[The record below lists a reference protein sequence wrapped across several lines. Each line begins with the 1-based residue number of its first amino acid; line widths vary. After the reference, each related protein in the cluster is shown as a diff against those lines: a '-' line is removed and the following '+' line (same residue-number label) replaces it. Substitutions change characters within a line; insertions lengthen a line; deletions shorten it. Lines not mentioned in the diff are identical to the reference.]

1 MTELH
6 WLPNDDKWRVR
17 LAKLRQE
24 TTVNQEDIWK
34 EATAL
39 ANLQMDFVRT
49 NALDQTLRAIFK
61 DTSPSGLGIA
71 SVRLAMLGSCTMAHL
86 HGAIRVAGVRRGI
99 WITIYENDYGQYYQ
113 ELADPESALHAFNP
127 TVLLLAQDAHHHVEG
142 VSDNLDVRQSEAV
155 IEERSTQIANCWRL
169 ARKAFNCQ
177 IIQQTALPVH
187 PDVLGLN
194 EHRMPGSRAHFIYR
208 LNYKLRLMAEE
219 FGIDL
224 LTLDTRAAKDGIS
237 SWHDVSLWHRAKQE
251 ISPAAAPLYGDLIGR
266 LIAARQGRSF
276 KCLVL
281 DLDNTLWGGVV
292 GDDGLDGIIIG
303 QGSPLG
309 EAYIAFQAFA
319 LELSHRGVI
328 LAVCSKNDE
337 AIAVEPFEKH
347 PEMVLKR
354 SDIASFKA
362 NWNDK
367 ATNIKNIAAELN
379 IGLDSLVFV
388 DDNPVERAWIRQ
400 ELPMVAV
407 PEVTDDPMSFVRA
420 LSDAGY
426 FETTLITAED
436 RLRSEQYQG
445 NRQRE
450 ALRSSATDMT
460 AYLRGLKME
469 LVWRHFDQVGLQ
481 RIVQLINKTNQFNLT
496 TRRYTQEDVIAIM
509 RATNAFGLQ
518 LRLIDRF
525 GDNGIIAICIGKM
538 LNESDLL
545 IDTWLMSCRV
555 LGRQLELVTL
565 DLIAAQAKRLGAKRL
580 IGDYIPKEK
589 NAMVMNHYVKLGFTI
604 VETHANGSSRAIL
617 DLADFVT
624 LETFISVA
632 EGELE

>member
-1 MTELH
+1 
-6 WLPNDDKWRVR
+6 
-17 LAKLRQE
+17 
-24 TTVNQEDIWK
+24 
-34 EATAL
+34 
-39 ANLQMDFVRT
+39 
-49 NALDQTLRAIFK
+49 
-61 DTSPSGLGIA
+61 
-71 SVRLAMLGSCTMAHL
+71 
-86 HGAIRVAGVRRGI
+86 
-99 WITIYENDYGQYYQ
+99 
-113 ELADPESALHAFNP
+113 
-127 TVLLLAQDAHHHVEG
+127 
-142 VSDNLDVRQSEAV
+142 
-155 IEERSTQIANCWRL
+155 
-169 ARKAFNCQ
+169 
-177 IIQQTALPVH
+177 
-187 PDVLGLN
+187 
-194 EHRMPGSRAHFIYR
+194 
-208 LNYKLRLMAEE
+208 
-219 FGIDL
+219 
-224 LTLDTRAAKDGIS
+224 
-237 SWHDVSLWHRAKQE
+237 
-251 ISPAAAPLYGDLIGR
+251 
-266 LIAARQGRSF
+266 
-276 KCLVL
+276 
-281 DLDNTLWGGVV
+281 
-292 GDDGLDGIIIG
+292 
-303 QGSPLG
+303 
-309 EAYIAFQAFA
+309 
-319 LELSHRGVI
+319 
-328 LAVCSKNDE
+328 
-337 AIAVEPFEKH
+337 
-347 PEMVLKR
+347 
-354 SDIASFKA
+354 
-362 NWNDK
+362 
-367 ATNIKNIAAELN
+367 
-379 IGLDSLVFV
+379 
-388 DDNPVERAWIRQ
+388 
-400 ELPMVAV
+400 MVAV

-617 DLADFVT
+617 DLADFVP